1 VNRRVFGARQNEC
14 GVNAAVTVDVRQNE
28 CRVDAAVTVDGNTA
42 YVVYDDGAWIAGH
55 SVSFQI
61 YCVSEK

>member
-1 VNRRVFGARQNEC
+1 VGDAVNRRVFRARQNEC
-14 GVNAAVTVDVRQNE
+14 G
-28 CRVDAAVTVDGNTA
+28 VDAAVTVDGNTA
-42 YVVYDDGAWIAGH
+42 YVVYDDAAWIAGH